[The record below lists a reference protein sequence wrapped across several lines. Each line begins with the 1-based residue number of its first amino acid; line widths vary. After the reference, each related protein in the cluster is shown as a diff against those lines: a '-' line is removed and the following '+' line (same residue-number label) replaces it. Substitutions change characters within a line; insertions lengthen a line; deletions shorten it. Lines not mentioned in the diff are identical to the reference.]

1 MKSAPSPSCPPPKP
15 GEIALFGKR
24 GVAKMNSYW
33 IRTVI
38 GVLRRGRKFGQTRT
52 EGRWPC
58 DDGGR
63 DCNDAAKSQ
72 GTPRL
77 WATTRS

>member
-15 GEIALFGKR
+15 GNIALFGKR
-24 GVAKMNSYW
+24 VFAKMNSYW

-38 GVLRRGRKFGQTRT
+38 GVLRRRRKFGQTRT

-63 DCNDAAKSQ
+63 DWNDAATSQ
-72 GTPRL
+72 GMPRL
-77 WATTRS
+77 IATARN